1 MTDYIGKPL
10 PRFEDLRFLTGQ
22 GSYSDDLSEPGQ
34 VFAVMVRS
42 PHAHAVVEGIDLDDA
57 RSAHGVLAVYAAA
70 DLQEAGVE
78 AIPSFTRTPPFQVLN
93 ADGSEM
99 PLASQYPLAID
110 RVRYVGEPVAMVVA
124 ETADQARDGAER
136 VMVAYRELDAV
147 VDIDSARADGSAQL
161 WSDAPG
167 NQSSHWETGDG
178 NAVDQA
184 FAGAAHIVNLTVD
197 YPRVIIAFM
206 EPRACLA
213 SHDPKSGRF
222 LLQAGCQSAHRLRD
236 VLAMTLGIET
246 DLLRVVVPD
255 VGGGFGARSNVYP
268 EFVCALHAA
277 RDLARPVAW
286 TSDRSEAFLADTQAR
301 SQRVQATL
309 GLDVNGIITGLR
321 VSSDWWHGAYVS
333 PRSIYVLANW
343 MGPLIGGNYHVP
355 ACHFSCRGLFTN
367 TAPIAAYRGVSRTEA
382 IYVMERLMDAA
393 ARQTGFDRIGLRRRN
408 MIALE
413 DMPLTTPTGLAFG
426 RADFHGNFDRA
437 LDTIDFA
444 GFGERQ
450 AEAASAGKLR
460 GIGVTPFVLGAGG
473 VPDEFAE
480 IHLHGSGAVSVLVG
494 TQDFGMGHETAFSQ
508 VVADRFG
515 GEPDKVTLVQG
526 DTDLIAAGAGGQG
539 SRCMRIGGGAIMLAS
554 DAVLK
559 KALDLAGD
567 LLEAAPT
574 DLAFEAPDFVV
585 KGTDRRIGLSKVA
598 AHAESEGSPLQAG
611 ETFVTTAPSF
621 PNGCHACEVE
631 IDPETGQLKIER
643 FVSVVDP
650 GEVINPLIVRGQM
663 HGGVSQAIGE
673 AVVEKVVYDRETGQ
687 LSSGSLMDY
696 ALPRADDVPNFTTI
710 FNPFPG
716 DDNPLG
722 VKGVG
727 EAGTVGSQ
735 ATIVNA
741 ALDALS
747 RRGVETIDMPLTPET
762 IWRALN
768 EVRARGDTG

>member
-1 MTDYIGKPL
+1 MTDYIGQPM
-10 PRFEDLRFLTGQ
+10 PRFEDHRFLTGR

-34 VFAVMVRS
+34 AYAVMVRS
-42 PHAHAVVEGIDLDDA
+42 PHAHAVVEGIDLEDA
-57 RSAHGVLAVYAAA
+57 LSAPGVLAAYTAA
-70 DLQEAGVE
+70 DLNAAGIE

-99 PLASQYPLAID
+99 PVASQYPLATD

-124 ETADQARDGAER
+124 ETPELARDAAEQVR
-136 VMVAYRELDAV
+136 IDYLALDAV
-147 VDIDSARADGSAQL
+147 VDIDTARADEAAQL
-161 WSDAPG
+161 WPDAPG

-178 NAVDQA
+178 DAVEQA
-184 FAGAAHIVNLTVD
+184 LSAATHTVNLTVE

-206 EPRACLA
+206 EPRACIA
-213 SHDPKSGRF
+213 SHDPESGRF
-222 LLQAGCQSAHRLRD
+222 LLRAGCQSAHRLRD
-236 VLAMTLGIET
+236 VLAMIMGVDS
-246 DLLRVVVPD
+246 DLIRVVVPD

-268 EFVCALHAA
+268 EFVCVLHAA
-277 RDLARPVAW
+277 RDLGRPVAW

-301 SQRVQATL
+301 SQRVHATL
-309 GLDVNGIITGLR
+309 GLDSDGTLTGLR

-333 PRSIYVLANW
+333 PRSIFVLANW
-343 MGPLIGGNYHVP
+343 MGPLIGGNYRVP
-355 ACHFSCRGLFTN
+355 ACHFACRGVFTN

-382 IYVMERLMDAA
+382 IYVMERMMDAA
-393 ARQTGFDRIGLRRRN
+393 ARQTGIDRIELRRRN
-408 MIALE
+408 MIALDE
-413 DMPLTTPTGLAFG
+413 MPMTTSTGLAFG
-426 RADFHGNFDRA
+426 KADFHGNLDRA
-437 LDTIDFA
+437 LEAIDHA
-444 GFGERQ
+444 GFSDRQ
-450 AEAASAGKLR
+450 ARSEAGGMLR

-480 IHLHGSGAVSVLVG
+480 VHLHGTGAISVLVG

-508 VVADRFG
+508 VVADTFG
-515 GEPDKVTLVQG
+515 VEPQTVTLIQG

-539 SRCMRIGGGAIMLAS
+539 SRCMRIGGGAILLAS

-559 KALDLAGD
+559 RALDLAGD
-567 LLEAAPT
+567 LLEAAPS
-574 DLAFEAPDFVV
+574 DIGFEAPDFVV
-585 KGTDRRIGLSKVA
+585 TGTDRRIGWSEVA
-598 AHAESEGSPLQAG
+598 AHAETEGTSLTAS

-631 IDPETGQLKIER
+631 IDPETGRLAIDR
-643 FVSVVDP
+643 FVSVIDP
-650 GEVINPLIVRGQM
+650 GEVVNPLIVHGQV
-663 HGGVSQAIGE
+663 HGAVAQAIGE
-673 AVVEKVVYDRETGQ
+673 AVVEKVVYDRDSGQ

-696 ALPRADDVPNFTTI
+696 ALPRADDVPEFTTV
-710 FNPFPG
+710 FNPLPG

-747 RRGVETIDMPLTPET
+747 RRGVQTIDMPLTPET

-768 EVRARGDTG
+768 EARANSDAA